1 MGGLLGDDD
10 AGGPRP
16 QEPEGLPGFP
26 AEWGRIVIPDD
37 AAELDRYS
45 AKVRRS
51 LRRRKLLRRYRL
63 RTSRRFHHL
72 ALPLILVTMAVLV
85 TTTSLF
91 AAIWPTGHTRTTA
104 RQSGTAASD
113 TPERL
118 QTGRATPALTL
129 TDPAGHNVPLN
140 ATRPAVVLL
149 LRHCACVTLI
159 TDTSRAIA
167 GARVPLLVVGDRQP
181 PVLPPLPA
189 NARIRTM
196 TDPSGALAGAFAAN
210 LGSTPDSR
218 SAAALLIDRKGLLVR
233 VLPATHSADDF
244 AAQLPALVD

>member
-37 AAELDRYS
+37 ASELDRDS

-51 LRRRKLLRRYRL
+51 LRRHKLLRRYQQ
-63 RTSRRFHHL
+63 RTSQRFHHL

-91 AAIWPTGHTRTTA
+91 AAIWPTGHTRTNP
-104 RQSGTAASD
+104 RESGTSASD
-113 TPERL
+113 APDRL
-118 QTGRATPALTL
+118 QTGRPAPALRL
-129 TDPAGHNVPLN
+129 TDPAGQNVPLN
-140 ATRPAVVLL
+140 ATHPAVVLL
-149 LRHCACVTLI
+149 LRHCACAQLI

-167 GARVPLLVVGDRQP
+167 DARVPLLVVGGRQL
-181 PVLPPLPA
+181 PVLPSLPA
-189 NARIRTM
+189 NAQIRSM
-196 TDPSGALAGAFAAN
+196 TDPSGALANAFAAN

-218 SAAALLIDRKGLLVR
+218 SAAALLIDQRGLLVR
-233 VLPATHSADDF
+233 VLPATHSATDF
-244 AAQLPALVD
+244 AAQLPALVG